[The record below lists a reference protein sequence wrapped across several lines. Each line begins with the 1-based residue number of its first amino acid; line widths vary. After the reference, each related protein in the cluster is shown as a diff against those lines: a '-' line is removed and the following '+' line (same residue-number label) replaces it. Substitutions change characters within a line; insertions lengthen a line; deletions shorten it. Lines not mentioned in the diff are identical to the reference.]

1 MNESGPHPCPSGERM
16 IYLVPSDRKKAV
28 RYRVDL
34 LANHGAGECSCTDW
48 ATRRNAGIK
57 QGLEWGT
64 TATACK
70 HVLKA
75 RRFFLNG
82 LLQNMARGEVEFG
95 NGR

>member
-1 MNESGPHPCPSGERM
+1 M

-28 RYRVDL
+28 KYRVDL
-34 LANHGAGECSCTDW
+34 LANAGFGECSCTDW

-57 QGLEWGT
+57 SGGEMGT

-82 LLQNMARGEVEFG
+82 LLQHMARGETEFG
-95 NGR
+95 DGR